1 MQYSLQ
7 QLNKIANLKELKI
20 NDVIDKLNLIGLEV
34 DEIFNEKLE
43 NNKYVDNTRLLIAIP
58 SNREDLLNENFFL
71 EELANIFNFQMI
83 FFWKKMKSHYK
94 FLLNQKTEKKIEY
107 KNLKLTSSLTS
118 FSTYIIHLENFQETK
133 TPGWISKKLKNG
145 GLEVSDALLE
155 NLINLNILEW
165 GQNTNLLNSNGT
177 EFQLIRLSESEE
189 LITADDNQCLLEK
202 GTIVLKDNDN
212 KIVSVLGLL
221 NLKQT
226 IKNSNSFYLE
236 FTFYDIHQN
245 NLNLKTINTNLSYR
259 YLRRLFLT
267 SFKISIQRLLTLL
280 EIYAN
285 TTVSAVD
292 KVISSDM
299 LTVKS
304 NKILYLKK
312 NSAKKILNLDRYD
325 LDIFLQA
332 GFKVVG
338 KTNNKLYFSIPSC
351 RNDINRE
358 IDLIEE
364 YSRFIGYKNFN
375 KIKPVKQLKYS
386 KNSQKSLNIIKQ
398 FFLNYGFNEILTNS
412 IYDNLKREKESISIT
427 NPLNNELAILRT
439 SLLPNLIKTF
449 EINLRSNV
457 NNQKFFEIGRV
468 FKKYNA
474 KILEQDK
481 ISGIFNLDIQKNNTN
496 AFLEYFQAKGLIENL
511 LQNFDY
517 KNLEFVKISKNLDYY
532 HPTRSFFVKSNGVIL
547 GTFGEI
553 SPYYEK
559 LGNLKQ
565 KIYLFEFN
573 LNSFQ
578 NWRTNATIISYANY
592 SKYPSITKDLS
603 IEINKNVNFKQ
614 LKTTLIEDINY
625 LQSVSFFDVYYD
637 GKKEN
642 LVNLS
647 IRLKFQSENETLLT
661 EIVEA
666 EVEKVTK
673 NLKQKF
679 EINI

>member
-1 MQYSLQ
+1 M
-7 QLNKIANLKELKI
+7 
-20 NDVIDKLNLIGLEV
+20 
-34 DEIFNEKLE
+34 
-43 NNKYVDNTRLLIAIP
+43 
-58 SNREDLLNENFFL
+58 
-71 EELANIFNFQMI
+71 
-83 FFWKKMKSHYK
+83 
-94 FLLNQKTEKKIEY
+94 
-107 KNLKLTSSLTS
+107 
-118 FSTYIIHLENFQETK
+118 
-133 TPGWISKKLKNG
+133 
-145 GLEVSDALLE
+145 
-155 NLINLNILEW
+155 
-165 GQNTNLLNSNGT
+165 
-177 EFQLIRLSESEE
+177 
-189 LITADDNQCLLEK
+189 
-202 GTIVLKDNDN
+202 
-212 KIVSVLGLL
+212 
-221 NLKQT
+221 NLKQI
-226 IKNSNSFYLE
+226 IKSSNSFYLE

-280 EIYAN
+280 EIYTN

-299 LTVKS
+299 LTVNS

-325 LDIFLQA
+325 LNIFLQA

-338 KTNNKLYFSIPSC
+338 KTNDKLYFSIPSY

-364 YSRFIGYKNFN
+364 YTRFIGYKNFN
-375 KIKPVKQLKYS
+375 KIKPVKHLKYS
-386 KNSQKSLNIIKQ
+386 KNTQKSLNIIKQ

-412 IYDNLKREKESISIT
+412 IYDNLKREKESINIT
-427 NPLNNELAILRT
+427 NPLNNKLAILRT
-439 SLLPNLIKTF
+439 SLLPNLIKTL
-449 EINLRSNV
+449 EINLCSNV

-496 AFLEYFQAKGLIENL
+496 TFLEYFQAKGLIENL

-578 NWRTNATIISYANY
+578 NWRTNAPIISYANY

-614 LKTTLIEDINY
+614 LKTTLIEDIDY
-625 LQSVSFFDVYYD
+625 LQSVNFFDVYYD
-637 GKKEN
+637 VKKEN

-661 EIVEA
+661 EVVEA

-673 NLKQKF
+673 NLKQKL

>member
-202 GTIVLKDNDN
+202 GTIVLKDNNN
-212 KIVSVLGLL
+212 KIISVLGLL

>member
-1 MQYSLQ
+1 
-7 QLNKIANLKELKI
+7 
-20 NDVIDKLNLIGLEV
+20 
-34 DEIFNEKLE
+34 
-43 NNKYVDNTRLLIAIP
+43 
-58 SNREDLLNENFFL
+58 
-71 EELANIFNFQMI
+71 
-83 FFWKKMKSHYK
+83 MKSHYK

-189 LITADDNQCLLEK
+189 LITDDDNQCLLEK

-280 EIYAN
+280 EIYTN

-578 NWRTNATIISYANY
+578 NWRTNAPIISYANY

-661 EIVEA
+661 EVVEA

>member
-94 FLLNQKTEKKIEY
+94 FLLNQQTEKKIEY
-107 KNLKLTSSLTS
+107 KNLKLTSALTS

-145 GLEVSDALLE
+145 GLEVSEALLE

-189 LITADDNQCLLEK
+189 LITDDDNQCLLEK
-202 GTIVLKDNDN
+202 GTIVLKDNNN
-212 KIVSVLGLL
+212 KIISVLGLL

-226 IKNSNSFYLE
+226 IKHTNSFYLE

-280 EIYAN
+280 EIYTN

-325 LDIFLQA
+325 LNIFLQA

-338 KTNNKLYFSIPSC
+338 KTNDKLYFSIPSC

-375 KIKPVKQLKYS
+375 KIKPVKHLKYS
-386 KNSQKSLNIIKQ
+386 KNTQKSLNIIKQ

-481 ISGIFNLDIQKNNTN
+481 ISGIFNLDIQKNNSNT
-496 AFLEYFQAKGLIENL
+496 FLEYFQAKGLIENL

-578 NWRTNATIISYANY
+578 NWRTNAPIISYANY

-661 EIVEA
+661 EVVEA